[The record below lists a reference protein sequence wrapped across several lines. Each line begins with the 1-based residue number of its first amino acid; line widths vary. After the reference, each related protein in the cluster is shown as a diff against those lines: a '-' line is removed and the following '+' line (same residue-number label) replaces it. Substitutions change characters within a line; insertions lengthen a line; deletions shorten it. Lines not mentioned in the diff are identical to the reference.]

1 MPPEAV
7 LANTEAARTP
17 TGEII
22 NQKPVEAKTETTS
35 SSETKTEPAAKPTT
49 AESKPAATG
58 DKSVLNQDDKKP
70 KDAKKEEKPAG
81 PPEKYELK
89 APEGFT
95 LDEALTAEASTLFKK
110 HGLTQAGAQ
119 ELVDF
124 YAAKSK
130 ASIEAAMNSS
140 FEAMKTTRKGWA
152 DEIKSDPVL
161 GGRLGQVRE
170 NLGRALDTLGDA
182 KLANE
187 FREAMDFTGAGDHPA
202 FVRVINKWAEMLT
215 EGKTVRGAG
224 PVPPKAPGAKQP
236 SAAQALYPNLS

>member
-17 TGEII
+17 TGEIKD
-22 NQKPVEAKTETTS
+22 QTPVETKQETNS
-35 SSETKTEPAAKPTT
+35 SSETKTEPEAKPAL
-49 AESKPAATG
+49 AESKPATTG
-58 DKSVLNQDDKKP
+58 DKSVLNQDDKTAP
-70 KDAKKEEKPAG
+70 KKEEAPVV
-81 PPEKYELK
+81 PEKYELK

-95 LDEALTAEASTLFKK
+95 LDEAMTAEASVLFKED
-110 HGLTQAGAQ
+110 GLTQERAQ
-119 ELVDF
+119 KYVDF

-215 EGKTVRGAG
+215 EGKVVRGPG

-236 SAAQALYPNLS
+236 SAAQALYPNLP